1 MKKKLKGSALLWSVC
16 ALLIVVFVLTGLLA
30 LNKAYAEEEINNIAA
45 RRAEYYARSGI
56 ELTADM
62 IKKGKLVGAEGS
74 SSDSI
79 LNYVISSQTGKRD
92 DGTYDGG
99 EAPDEKK
106 LEVTFDFD
114 GNEVTVLIERAG
126 DEVLSLKSYAEAG
139 YMNRT
144 LTGIMRYDNMGK
156 TWGFDGYATN

>member
-62 IKKGKLVGAEGS
+62 IKKGTLTGAEGEG
-74 SSDSI
+74 SDSI
-79 LNYVISSQTGKRD
+79 FNYVISSQTGKRD

-106 LEVTFDFD
+106 LEVTFNLD
-114 GNEVTVLIERAG
+114 GNEVTVLIERTG
-126 DEVLSLKSYAEAG
+126 DEALSLRSSGKAG
-139 YMNRT
+139 YMSRT
-144 LTGIMRYDNMGK
+144 VTGIMKYDSISKKWEFG
-156 TWGFDGYATN
+156 GYATN